1 MEILWAMYAKSY
13 AGIRWKTVKASSL
26 QRVANTSYYFLENKG
41 LGAWNEPLI
50 VRKKTI
56 FLLPLTIL
64 YYTRHYFTIIMYGI
78 FFIDIA
84 SSARATTYLLI
95 AIMKDITIP
104 PTCQILKGPII

>member
-50 VRKKTI
+50 VRKKN
-56 FLLPLTIL
+56 
-64 YYTRHYFTIIMYGI
+64 H
-78 FFIDIA
+78 FFI
-84 SSARATTYLLI
+84 
-95 AIMKDITIP
+95 TINYI
-104 PTCQILKGPII
+104 ILHKTLFYYYYVWNFFYWYSI